1 VLLGE
6 NEPAWPMIY
15 IGILL
20 ADATAVPVDPEM
32 TDDSLMR
39 IIRKSEAKVL
49 VHHENYTKNT
59 GDLPIVHLSISEA
72 FKAEPLAENLIELR
86 DRSNELASLLFTSG
100 TTGDPKGVMLTHG
113 NFCALVASLHGT
125 FKVDQRDRFLSV
137 LPLFHTFEFSCG
149 FLLPISAGSQ
159 ITYLGE
165 IEGQRLRKAIQLFK
179 PTVIIGVPAL
189 WDVLHKRIESQV
201 KDKGLA
207 TEIAFKMSLKL
218 NQQLRKQGMNAGN
231 LLFGEIHRTLGG
243 KIRHLISGGAALNEA
258 VMNAFEG
265 MGFDLLE
272 GYGLTEAAPVLSVRR
287 PNTQGTG
294 TVGRPLPGV
303 EIKIYQPN
311 EGGVGEV
318 IAKGDNVMKGYL
330 KDDESTTATIKDG
343 WLHTGDLGKIDKKGQ
358 LKLVGRRKEMIVTSS
373 GKNVYPDEL
382 EPLFAEHDWIE
393 ELAIVGIPDVQGDE
407 KVAALIVLK
416 EGVPAEAQS
425 AVKAHISKINA
436 QRPDH
441 QKLKTYRF
449 WHGKL
454 PRTSTRK
461 VRRNEVKAELM
472 RLLTLTSQG
481 DESVHSNGAGTSTNS
496 VVSTTSGGNH
506 KSQYEP
512 QWLYQNLA
520 LLLGLE
526 ISKLTPSAQLVSDL
540 GISSLQMVELR
551 LMIEENIQRPLLGEQ
566 FAKAQTIEDLV
577 LLIAGKEDFDV
588 QTETQDEKLAFWQD
602 LPEVV
607 QNLGQKA
614 IDQGRKLIYD
624 QLFDVDVLGKANIPY
639 NEQLIVVSNHSS
651 HLDVGLIKQALGS
664 LGDQLCPLAA
674 QDYFFSSE
682 YKQAFFDQFTQLVP
696 LDRTAPLEKSLQT
709 AVDAISL
716 GNSVLIY
723 PEGTRSVD
731 GQMQEFRPG
740 VGYLQRRTKLAI
752 LPIYLRG
759 PHRALPKGSVV
770 PKSRKLLAKIG
781 TPIWNHEIE
790 SWCAGKKD
798 QEAYQ
803 LIANQ
808 LKIAIECLKESKA
821 YPWQQ
826 STVKTQ
832 VNGVAG
838 IFDELPGR
846 FLQDRVDK
854 EISWYFSIGEGNEG
868 RYVLKV
874 SKNGMSLTQGKGQA
888 DCVLK
893 TDEKIF
899 EKIVREGYVPQPAE
913 FIQGKI
919 KTNDPQ
925 LLFAFK
931 HVFGL

>member
-1 VLLGE
+1 
-6 NEPAWPMIY
+6 M
-15 IGILL
+15 
-20 ADATAVPVDPEM
+20 
-32 TDDSLMR
+32 
-39 IIRKSEAKVL
+39 
-49 VHHENYTKNT
+49 
-59 GDLPIVHLSISEA
+59 
-72 FKAEPLAENLIELR
+72 
-86 DRSNELASLLFTSG
+86 
-100 TTGDPKGVMLTHG
+100 
-113 NFCALVASLHGT
+113 
-125 FKVDQRDRFLSV
+125 
-137 LPLFHTFEFSCG
+137 
-149 FLLPISAGSQ
+149 
-159 ITYLGE
+159 
-165 IEGQRLRKAIQLFK
+165 
-179 PTVIIGVPAL
+179 
-189 WDVLHKRIESQV
+189 
-201 KDKGLA
+201 
-207 TEIAFKMSLKL
+207 
-218 NQQLRKQGMNAGN
+218 
-231 LLFGEIHRTLGG
+231 
-243 KIRHLISGGAALNEA
+243 
-258 VMNAFEG
+258 
-265 MGFDLLE
+265 
-272 GYGLTEAAPVLSVRR
+272 
-287 PNTQGTG
+287 
-294 TVGRPLPGV
+294 
-303 EIKIYQPN
+303 
-311 EGGVGEV
+311 
-318 IAKGDNVMKGYL
+318 
-330 KDDESTTATIKDG
+330 
-343 WLHTGDLGKIDKKGQ
+343 
-358 LKLVGRRKEMIVTSS
+358 
-373 GKNVYPDEL
+373 
-382 EPLFAEHDWIE
+382 
-393 ELAIVGIPDVQGDE
+393 
-407 KVAALIVLK
+407 LK

-481 DESVHSNGAGTSTNS
+481 DETSSSSTSANAGTSSNAVNS
-496 VVSTTSGGNH
+496 ATSMGNH

-566 FAKAQTIEDLV
+566 FAKAQSIEDLV
-577 LLIAGKEDFDV
+577 LLIAGKDDFEV
-588 QTETQDEKLAFWQD
+588 QSETQDEKLAFWQD

-651 HLDVGLIKQALGS
+651 HLDVGLIKQALGR

-709 AVDAISL
+709 AVDAIAL
-716 GNSVLIY
+716 GHSVLIY

-808 LKIAIECLKESKA
+808 LKIAIESLKEGKT

-854 EISWYFSIGEGNEG
+854 DISWYFSIGEGNEG